1 MNFLRGIMRL
11 DKFCKVSRLLKRRT
25 VSKELADHDRI
36 LVNGKPA
43 KPSYEVKRGDEI
55 TILFGQR
62 RLTVRVLDI
71 IDNPRKEEAGN
82 LYEIINEE

>member
-1 MNFLRGIMRL
+1 MRL
-11 DKFCKVSRLLKRRT
+11 DKYCKVSRLLKRRT

-36 LVNGKPA
+36 LVNGKAA

-71 IDNPRKEEAGN
+71 LENPKKNQAAD
-82 LYEIINEE
+82 LYEVISEE